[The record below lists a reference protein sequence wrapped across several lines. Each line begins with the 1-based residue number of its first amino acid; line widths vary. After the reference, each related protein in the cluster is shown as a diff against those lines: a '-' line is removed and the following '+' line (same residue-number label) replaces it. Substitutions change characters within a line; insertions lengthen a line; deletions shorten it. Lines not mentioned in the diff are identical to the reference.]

1 MFLQATSRSASGGPL
16 TNWLAN
22 PPTNQVRRQYGTR
35 GRKPT
40 QLDHWYIQPPLR
52 LLFQP
57 RTTQVMPAQ
66 RHDGRLLYGNTCRR
80 LLRLPVGTLYTDG
93 GTSQATAQRSRGN
106 TYKERTLY
114 GQRISKMPFLM
125 VSGSPP
131 APAYGRSLNRGSF

>member
-1 MFLQATSRSASGGPL
+1 MFLRATSRSASGGPL

-66 RHDGRLLYGNTCRR
+66 RHDGRLLCRNTCRR
-80 LLRLPVGTLYTDG
+80 FPRLPARTLYTDG
-93 GTSQATAQRSRGN
+93 GTSRTTAPRSLGDIS
-106 TYKERTLY
+106 KERILY
-114 GQRISKMPFLM
+114 GQRISKMPSLM
-125 VSGSPP
+125 VSSPP
-131 APAYGRSLNRGSF
+131 SA